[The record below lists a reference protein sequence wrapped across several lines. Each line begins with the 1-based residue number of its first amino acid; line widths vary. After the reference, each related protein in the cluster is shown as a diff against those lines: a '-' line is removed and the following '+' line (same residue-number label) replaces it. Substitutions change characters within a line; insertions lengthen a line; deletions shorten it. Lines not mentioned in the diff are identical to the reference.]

1 MLEEKYVQP
10 MALADRQE
18 GDAQQLERVRDFN
31 KQIEA
36 HAAQRLAIAGH
47 TAQQIIEGTPALRG
61 SIEDRLLITDSRG
74 QHKDRRSQKRLTA
87 ADIDALEVE
96 AIEVPITAH
105 GDSDTEEFNYSN
117 F

>member
-1 MLEEKYVQP
+1 MCSQ
-10 MALADRQE
+10 MALATAKRATHNNWS
-18 GDAQQLERVRDFN
+18 GCGPITSN
-31 KQIEA
+31 WSA
-36 HAAQRLAIAGH
+36 HSRAHGVAFHTTQR
-47 TAQQIIEGTPALRG
+47 IIEGTPALRG

-87 ADIDALEVE
+87 DDIDALEVE
-96 AIEVPITAH
+96 TIEVPITAH